1 MGKES
6 MKRHGHLWEMI
17 TSDENIRWGIVN
29 ACRSRSRKTPAKRR
43 NILYTKEHEEE
54 TVSRIKT
61 LLLNEFQT
69 SPYYVYPLFDPKLR
83 FIYCLPFY
91 PDRIIHHCLMNVL
104 APIWDRLMYSGSC
117 ACRKGHGQH
126 EAGTRCGIYA
136 KKYRYCAQF
145 DISQFYVNI
154 NHRILKGIVSH
165 KIKDNKVLE
174 ILGGIIDSIDTRKK
188 NLTMLYCMRK
198 VGNTCKDIQREIQ
211 KLEAAA
217 ARDKAGE
224 AVGLPIGNYTSQWLG
239 NLYLNEI
246 DTYIKQQLHAKA
258 YARYCD
264 DFLLFSDDK
273 KMLRAYAD
281 AIQAFLWENLRLML
295 SKKEVF
301 PTSQGVDFVG
311 YRYFHTGLVLLRKRT
326 AKKQRQTVKV
336 IRKSI
341 ENGTVDVD
349 EARARLG
356 SMHGLL
362 KWARSYHFRQA
373 IRLDEIL
380 EEVERLG
387 KV

>member
-1 MGKES
+1 
-6 MKRHGHLWEMI
+6 
-17 TSDENIRWGIVN
+17 
-29 ACRSRSRKTPAKRR
+29 
-43 NILYTKEHEEE
+43 
-54 TVSRIKT
+54 
-61 LLLNEFQT
+61 
-69 SPYYVYPLFDPKLR
+69 
-83 FIYCLPFY
+83 
-91 PDRIIHHCLMNVL
+91 
-104 APIWDRLMYSGSC
+104 MYSGSC

-136 KKYRYCAQF
+136 KKYSYCAQF

-188 NLTMLYCMRK
+188 NLTMLYRMRK
-198 VGNTCKDIQREIQ
+198 AGNTCKDIPREIQ

-217 ARDKAGE
+217 ARDE
-224 AVGLPIGNYTSQWLG
+224 AEEDVGLPIGNYTSQWLG
-239 NLYLNEI
+239 NLYLNEL
-246 DTYIKQQLHAKA
+246 DTFIKQVLCVKA
-258 YARYCD
+258 YVRYCD

-273 KMLRAYAD
+273 KMLHAYAE
-281 AIQAFLWENLRLML
+281 AIQDFLWEKLRMML

-301 PTSQGVDFVG
+301 PTSQGIDFVG

-326 AKKQRQTVKV
+326 AKKQRQAIKE

-362 KWARSYHFRQA
+362 KWAQSYHFRRA
-373 IRLDEIL
+373 IHFSETL
-380 EEVERLG
+380 EEVGRLG